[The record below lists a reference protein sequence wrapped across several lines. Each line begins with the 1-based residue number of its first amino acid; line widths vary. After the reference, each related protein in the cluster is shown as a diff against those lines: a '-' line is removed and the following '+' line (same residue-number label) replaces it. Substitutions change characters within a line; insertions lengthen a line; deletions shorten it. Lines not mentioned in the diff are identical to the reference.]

1 MRHVFAPL
9 LLALSLLV
17 IPAVGQAPATIDAD
31 SEDVKTLNLQGRI
44 GDLELVREG
53 DELRVQHNGHTLS
66 ADEYLAMIEMQQA
79 RRDAGGPLF
88 KLFNITTAFGILWVA
103 VGLLGQVLF
112 TGRMVVQWIVS
123 EKEKRS
129 IVPPIF
135 WYMSLAGAT
144 MLMIYFIW
152 RKDIVG
158 VLGQSTG
165 WFIYA
170 RNVALI
176 RKTRI
181 TVTRTGP
188 ASDDAEDSTL
198 APGH

>member
-1 MRHVFAPL
+1 MPHLLAPL
-9 LLALSLLV
+9 LLALSLMIV
-17 IPAVGQAPATIDAD
+17 PASGQAPATIDAD

-66 ADEYLAMIEMQQA
+66 ADEYLAMIEMQQQ

-103 VGLLGQVLF
+103 IGLLGQVLF

-170 RNVALI
+170 RNVALL
-176 RKTRI
+176 RKTRV
-181 TVTRTGP
+181 TVTRSAA
-188 ASDDAEDSTL
+188 ASDETDDHTL
-198 APGH
+198 APGQ